1 MCGRYYVDDETA
13 REIEKVIRQVNEKL
27 KNTAGKENHR
37 ILQGRDIHPTESA
50 PVLTVSDYGVDWR
63 FQRWG
68 FPKQQYGM
76 KGKQVIFNARSE
88 AALEKKMFRESV
100 ERRRI
105 VIPASWFYE
114 WNQNKEKNIFY
125 RKDQP
130 TLFMA
135 GFYNIY
141 GNEEHFVI
149 LTTQANESV
158 KPVHDRMPL
167 VLEREEIVSWL
178 SEPDQIQ
185 AFLHKIP
192 CLLERKTEFEQ
203 MSLF

>member
-1 MCGRYYVDDETA
+1 MHGNGFRFIVYYIQGMEGKEKRLFMCGRYYADDETA

-27 KNTAGKENHR
+27 KKTAGKENN
-37 ILQGRDIHPTESA
+37 IMLQGRDIHPTESA

-100 ERRRI
+100 EKRRI

-135 GFYNIY
+135 GFYNVY
-141 GNEEHFVI
+141 GNEE
-149 LTTQANESV
+149 
-158 KPVHDRMPL
+158 
-167 VLEREEIVSWL
+167 
-178 SEPDQIQ
+178 
-185 AFLHKIP
+185 
-192 CLLERKTEFEQ
+192 
-203 MSLF
+203 